1 MPIGLT
7 YGPRCHVVH
16 SLNRRTCQLSAIQQR
31 SRLCLVASGSDDVSS
46 LLGDIGLPDIDQ
58 DLEGYQEEAGAVF
71 IDGQSVPV
79 SYGNNSK
86 AIYSVEEDGVL
97 LDASDCPRIRV
108 AGPDAAAFLHGQ
120 TSVNVEGMRPG
131 NSKEACI
138 LTAQGRIIDL
148 VLLVRTESGFLVIC
162 SPGMGQHIADHF
174 RKHIF
179 MSDDVEVQDVSAAT
193 AMFRVMGP
201 KSNDILYTLEL
212 SETVLGGEFGTHEVV
227 GFDGEPLIVIKGT
240 DLGYSGYTLII
251 SESGAAA
258 LWSTLTAFEIEPMG
272 TEAWNIAR
280 ILSGRPKVPSELN
293 DSYTPFDCGLYH
305 TVCLNK
311 GCYVGQEAL
320 AKIYNLDA
328 GKWEM
333 WGLAVEKP
341 CAAGDEIFVVT
352 SEGHAKAGK
361 VSSYVDTVAGEHRA
375 LCFLDRK
382 LLGKE
387 HMPSTW
393 NGTVVN
399 VGEDMVQAHVK
410 SVPYPTRALNDCD
423 RPKKSVDAK
432 LAQGKVAHHDEKS
445 RDDKLRQ
452 MQERLDAWK
461 SSQNN

>member
-97 LDASDCPRIRV
+97 LDTSDCPRIRV

-227 GFDGEPLIVIKGT
+227 GFDGEPLI
-240 DLGYSGYTLII
+240 LLC
-251 SESGAAA
+251 GA
-258 LWSTLTAFEIEPMG
+258 
-272 TEAWNIAR
+272 
-280 ILSGRPKVPSELN
+280 
-293 DSYTPFDCGLYH
+293 H
-305 TVCLNK
+305 
-311 GCYVGQEAL
+311 
-320 AKIYNLDA
+320 
-328 GKWEM
+328 
-333 WGLAVEKP
+333 
-341 CAAGDEIFVVT
+341 
-352 SEGHAKAGK
+352 
-361 VSSYVDTVAGEHRA
+361 
-375 LCFLDRK
+375 
-382 LLGKE
+382 
-387 HMPSTW
+387 
-393 NGTVVN
+393 
-399 VGEDMVQAHVK
+399 
-410 SVPYPTRALNDCD
+410 
-423 RPKKSVDAK
+423 
-432 LAQGKVAHHDEKS
+432 
-445 RDDKLRQ
+445 
-452 MQERLDAWK
+452 
-461 SSQNN
+461 

>member
-1 MPIGLT
+1 MAIGLT
-7 YGPRCHVVH
+7 YSLRAHVVH
-16 SLNRRTCQLSAIQQR
+16 SLNRRTCQAFTIQQR
-31 SRLCLVASGSDDVSS
+31 RRPCLVASDPDDVSS

-86 AIYSVEEDGVL
+86 AIYSVEEDGVFI
-97 LDASDCPRIRV
+97 DVSDCPRIRV

-120 TSVNVEGMRPG
+120 TSVDVEGMLPG
-131 NSKEACI
+131 SSKEACI

-162 SPGMGQHIADHF
+162 SQDMGQQIADHF

-179 MSDDVEVQDVSAAT
+179 MSDDVEVLDVSGAT

-212 SETVLGGEFGTHEVV
+212 SQTVLGGEFGTHEVV

-258 LWSTLTAFEIEPMG
+258 LWNTLSAFEIEPMG

-280 ILSGRPKVPSELN
+280 ILSGRPKAPSELN

-333 WGLAVEKP
+333 WGLSAEKP
-341 CAAGDEIFVVT
+341 CAEGDEIFVVT
-352 SEGHAKAGK
+352 SEGNVKAGK
-361 VSSYVDTVAGEHRA
+361 VSSYVDTIAGEHRA

-382 LLGKE
+382 LLCKE
-387 HMPSTW
+387 HMPSAW
-393 NGTVVN
+393 NATAVN
-399 VGEDMVQAHVK
+399 VGADMIQAHVK
-410 SVPYPTRALNDCD
+410 SLPYPTRALNDCD
-423 RPKKSVDAK
+423 RPRSVDPKVTQDTENDAK
-432 LAQGKVAHHDEKS
+432 LK
-445 RDDKLRQ
+445 Q
-452 MQERLDAWK
+452 MQERLDAWR
-461 SSQNN
+461 SSQGSPEN